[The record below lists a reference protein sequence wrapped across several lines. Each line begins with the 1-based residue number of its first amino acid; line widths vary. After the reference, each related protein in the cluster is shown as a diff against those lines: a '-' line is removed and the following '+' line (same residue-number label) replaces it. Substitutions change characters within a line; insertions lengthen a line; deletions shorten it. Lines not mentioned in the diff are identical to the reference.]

1 MTDVIV
7 GKGEILVNRKESAK
21 AVIEKQEGLLIVD
34 TASRATV
41 LSADSIGGMLI
52 VEKQNE
58 SSAYRPILLKLVLM
72 KVKGKGFCN
81 VFTYEDLVTN
91 GVHPQESVVSVNGT
105 LKLSYAVG
113 KGKYILYDQ
122 QGQSVGAGFTCP
134 NTQSKL
140 FSGER
145 TSPLQTKRQY
155 YPHFDT
161 TQAMGYISCYI
172 QYNGYLLKT

>member
-1 MTDVIV
+1 MLKAGGVKT
-7 GKGEILVNRKESAK
+7 NR
-21 AVIEKQEGLLIVD
+21 LI
-34 TASRATV
+34 S
-41 LSADSIGGMLI
+41 
-52 VEKQNE
+52 
-58 SSAYRPILLKLVLM
+58 SSA
-72 KVKGKGFCN
+72 
-81 VFTYEDLVTN
+81 
-91 GVHPQESVVSVNGT
+91 
-105 LKLSYAVG
+105 
-113 KGKYILYDQ
+113 
-122 QGQSVGAGFTCP
+122 VGAGFTCP

>member
-1 MTDVIV
+1 MKEKEMSLNLCVTCGFDYTYSLKILLLPVKLCTCACLGKKRYGSV
-7 GKGEILVNRKESAK
+7 GMKTQKGAMSKLNRA
-21 AVIEKQEGLLIVD
+21 IP
-34 TASRATV
+34 
-41 LSADSIGGMLI
+41 
-52 VEKQNE
+52 
-58 SSAYRPILLKLVLM
+58 SSA
-72 KVKGKGFCN
+72 
-81 VFTYEDLVTN
+81 
-91 GVHPQESVVSVNGT
+91 
-105 LKLSYAVG
+105 
-113 KGKYILYDQ
+113 
-122 QGQSVGAGFTCP
+122 VGAGFTCP